1 MLRRAK
7 PMLGTLTDIRVTD
20 PGHADAQ
27 EAMTAAFRL
36 MGEIDTS
43 LSFHRPMS
51 TLSALNARPMQWT
64 EMGKHG
70 ARILR
75 LARVLGKL
83 SDNRFNVT
91 LGGALV
97 NASALPRHT
106 LSDFLPCG
114 SWEDIEINGTRARL
128 KRPVLLTLDG
138 IAKGYAVDMAVS
150 CLKRFGVRSG
160 SVNAGGDLKV
170 FGNHPIKVQLRN
182 SQGFTDTLWLKNAAL
197 ASSRLGGEPDARF
210 SSLIISQDGYPDN
223 SPQTESLL
231 SVIAP
236 FAWRADALTKV
247 LAFAGPEMV
256 TRLGGRLPSLASPPD
271 TEL

>member
-20 PGHADAQ
+20 PGNADVKA
-27 EAMTAAFRL
+27 AMTAAFGL
-36 MGEIDTS
+36 MGEIDSS

-51 TLSALNARPMQWT
+51 ALSALNARPMQWT
-64 EMGKHG
+64 DIGRHG

-75 LARVLGKL
+75 LAKALGRQ

-97 NASALPRHT
+97 IAGALPRHT
-106 LSDFLPCG
+106 GADFLPSG
-114 SWEDIEINGTRARL
+114 SWDDIEIKGTRARL

-150 CLKRFGVRSG
+150 CLKRFGVRAG

-170 FGNHPIKVQLRN
+170 FGDQAIKVQLRN

-197 ASSRLGGEPDARF
+197 ASSRLGGAPDARF
-210 SSLIISQDGYPDN
+210 PSLIICQDAHPAN

-247 LAFAGPEMV
+247 LASATPDIV
-256 TRLGGRLPSLASPPD
+256 TRLGGHLPSLTPSPG
-271 TEL
+271 TKL

>member
-1 MLRRAK
+1 MRRAK
-7 PMLGTLTDIRVTD
+7 PMLGTLTDIRITA
-20 PGHADAQ
+20 PGHADVKV
-27 EAMTAAFRL
+27 AMTDAFRL
-36 MGEIDTS
+36 MSEIDTS

-51 TLSALNARPMQWT
+51 ALSSLNASPMQWT
-64 EMGKHG
+64 DMGRHG
-70 ARILR
+70 ARILW
-75 LARVLGKL
+75 LAKALGRL

-97 NASALPRHT
+97 TVGALPCHT
-106 LSDFLPCG
+106 EADFLPCG
-114 SWEDIEINGTRARL
+114 SWEDIEIKGTRARL
-128 KRPVLLTLDG
+128 KRPVLVTLDG

-150 CLKRFGVRSG
+150 CLKRSGVRAG

-170 FGNHPIKVQLRN
+170 FGEYGIKVLLRN

-197 ASSRLGGEPDARF
+197 ASSRLGGGPDARF
-210 SSLIISQDGYPDN
+210 PSLIICQDAPPEN

-247 LAFAGPEMV
+247 LASATPDMV
-256 TRLGGRLPSLASPPD
+256 TRLGGHIPYPASNPESTP
-271 TEL
+271 